1 LQQNF
6 LNILLD
12 FIALFG
18 RIERMYKS
26 TKFYRIYG
34 ISATAMARKLNLSI
48 STLRRYLQD
57 PKKKKVMLK
66 LLSIK
71 EKKDIFE

>member
-1 LQQNF
+1 MQQNF

-26 TKFYRIYG
+26 TRFYRIYG
-34 ISATAMARKLNLSI
+34 ISATQMSKKLNLSI
-48 STLRRYLQD
+48 STLRRYLKD
-57 PKKKKVMLK
+57 KKRKRVILK
-66 LLSIK
+66 LLKIQ